1 MGSNSTTLPSTTAD
15 IVADPTAKRS
25 VDTNIIEVSASFG
38 WTGLEGDPENS
49 GLSPADD
56 TVWSDNTGVVI
67 LFHFTP
73 HRDGSYQYV
82 SMCSNRGHCNKENGE
97 CECFNGYT
105 GLDCSVQNVLA
116 KRPVKEETKAK
127 K

>member
-1 MGSNSTTLPSTTAD
+1 MGSNSTTTPSTTVD
-15 IVADPTAKRS
+15 IVADPDAKHS

-67 LFHFTP
+67 LFHFTL
-73 HRDGSYQYV
+73 HREGSYQYV
-82 SMCSNRGHCNKENGE
+82 SQCSNRGLCNKDSGNPTIQYE
-97 CECFNGYT
+97 C
-105 GLDCSVQNVLA
+105 QA
-116 KRPVKEETKAK
+116 
-127 K
+127 